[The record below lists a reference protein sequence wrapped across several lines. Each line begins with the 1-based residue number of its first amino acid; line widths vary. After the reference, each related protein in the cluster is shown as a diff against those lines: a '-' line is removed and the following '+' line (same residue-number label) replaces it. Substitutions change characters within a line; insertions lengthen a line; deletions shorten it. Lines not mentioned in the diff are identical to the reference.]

1 MFILGEKFFCFV
13 MEVDIKFF
21 LLFCKG
27 CYFEVNLSKI
37 KNFKDRF
44 VKLEFV
50 IYVCDGFL
58 IKFFVKDIDKKLFI
72 NEELR
77 YFDIEREIFE
87 ECLRRFRCDIMREN
101 LVIKLKCFF
110 IKGSFRFDD
119 GFWLIF
125 FLGKFIDD

>member
-37 KNFKDRF
+37 ENFKDGF
-44 VKLEFV
+44 VKLKFV
-50 IYVCDGFL
+50 IFVCKGSL
-58 IKFFVKDIDKKLFI
+58 IEIFVKDNDKKLFI
-72 NEELR
+72 NVDLLDI
-77 YFDIEREIFE
+77 DIEREIFE
-87 ECLRRFRCDIMREN
+87 EYLRRFRCDNVSEN

-125 FLGKFIDD
+125 FLGKFNDD